1 MTWHMYTLPQV
12 TCVQVKK
19 WLNIS
24 KQARENLFPEATAPI
39 SAIILLH
46 GIGEAFLYHLANV
59 DLCAKELL
67 PSIGT
72 NNNQAGGCTV

>member
-1 MTWHMYTLPQV
+1 MAHVYFASSHLRASEKVAQY
-12 TCVQVKK
+12 QQ
-19 WLNIS
+19 
-24 KQARENLFPEATAPI
+24 QASEHLFPEATAPI

-46 GIGEAFLYHLANV
+46 SIGEAFFYYLANV

-72 NNNQAGGCTV
+72 NNNHAAGCTV